1 MAILNHPYVYSNDVQ
16 TLIDRFVKEKKFWIE
31 YSLFEQNNELL
42 KKIFSNNVNE
52 NNFVTYLSDVI
63 SQLQSLWEEGHNDLE
78 KAFAFCYITVL
89 NRVNT
94 QIDKSN
100 LSISFSSL
108 YLILKQLVRNVKI
121 PFEGEPLSGL
131 QIMGVLETRSLDFE
145 NLIITSLNED
155 IFPKKQSSDSS
166 IPYALRK
173 AFGLPT
179 YEHQDALQAY
189 YFYRLIA
196 SAKRV
201 FLLYDSRADKISDHG
216 EMSRFIYQLC
226 YRYKQIQLEDE
237 KKLSYSVAT
246 NGDKVVEVKKTK
258 EILDELAKKRFS
270 ASALNEY
277 FSCPLKFY
285 FSRVA
290 NIDEK
295 EELSEKIENNVF
307 GSIVHYTLELLYNK
321 YKNQEVTAEQIDLM
335 LKDKKNLEDCLKKA
349 FSKEYL
355 NKDEIVEPKGRFKLV
370 LEIIKKYVERVLEF
384 DKKKTPFTYI
394 ESEKSVNV
402 SFSIGKRA
410 VNFYGKI
417 DRLHKKDGT
426 THVVD
431 YKTGSSKKMDFKDID
446 FLFDKDERSKKDLAA
461 VFQTIFYSLLLRLGG
476 EKGEIQPDIYYIRS
490 LFDESVFPEIPC
502 KFSEIEKEFKDNL
515 SKLIEEIFDEKVS
528 FTQANKDSNICK
540 FCSYKIICGREDL
553 KKNDF

>member
-1 MAILNHPYVYSNDVQ
+1 M
-16 TLIDRFVKEKKFWIE
+16 
-31 YSLFEQNNELL
+31 

-100 LSISFSSL
+100 LSVSFSSL

-335 LKDKKNLEDCLKKA
+335 LKDKKNLEDCLKKS

-431 YKTGSSKKMDFKDID
+431 YKTGSSKKMDSKDID

-490 LFDESVFPEIPC
+490 LFDESVSPEIPC